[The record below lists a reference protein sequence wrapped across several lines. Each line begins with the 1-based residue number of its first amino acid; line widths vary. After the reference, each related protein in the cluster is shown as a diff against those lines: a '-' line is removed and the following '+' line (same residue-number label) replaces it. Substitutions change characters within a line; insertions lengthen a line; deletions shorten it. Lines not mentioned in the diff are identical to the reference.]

1 MTSPRQV
8 VVLWA
13 TAFVA
18 AAAFFLS
25 GEASLGVNWGTIT
38 YHRLPPKTV
47 ARLLRDNGIKKVKLF
62 DVDRYTMET
71 LSGTGIQ
78 VMIAVN
84 NLLLAPMT
92 NYAAAR
98 AWVSA
103 NVTHYRTDLRVD
115 IKYVA
120 VGNEP
125 FLKDYKDRF
134 TNVTLPALKNIQRAL
149 DEAGLGGEIKAT
161 VPINADIYYSPWYNP
176 APSGGKWRDDVAGVM
191 SDIVR
196 YYNET
201 GAPFTVNIYP
211 FFSLYIDPNFPADF
225 AFFDGKA
232 KPVVDGDFVY
242 TNVFDAN
249 YDTLLAAL
257 KSEGCGDVPII
268 VGEVGW
274 PTDGDVHANVSIA
287 ERFYKGMTQKIAG
300 KIGTPRRPKEDIEVY
315 LFGLFD
321 EEAKSILPGPF
332 ERSWGI
338 FSTDGKPKFPVD
350 LSGGG
355 AAGKAAVAAA
365 GVDYLPRKWCVLNAE
380 AAQARNETRIRA
392 NLDYAC
398 SHGADCMPLGD
409 GSSCSGM
416 DLEKQASYAFNSY
429 FQALGQGAGTCGF
442 DGLGKETTT
451 KDYSSGT
458 CKFEIGFKPFDPNAV
473 EAAPAPAP
481 AAESA
486 DSPAKA
492 ENHGDR
498 DQGGETSEGRRRS
511 GWKVGSG
518 IMALALAG
526 FLLD

>member
-1 MTSPRQV
+1 MASPRQV
-8 VVLWA
+8 VVFWA
-13 TAFVA
+13 TALLA
-18 AAAFFLS
+18 AATFFLS
-25 GEASLGVNWGTIT
+25 GNASLGVNWGTIT

-47 ARLLRDNGIKKVKLF
+47 ARLLHDNGIKRVKLF
-62 DVDRYTMET
+62 DVDPYTMET
-71 LSGTGIQ
+71 LSNTDIQ

-84 NLLLAPMT
+84 NLLLAAM
-92 NYAAAR
+92 NDYATAK
-98 AWVSA
+98 AWVNA
-103 NVTHYRTDLRVD
+103 NVTHYRTHSKVN

-134 TNVTLPALKNIQRAL
+134 TNVTLPALKNIQKAL
-149 DEAGLGGEIKAT
+149 DEAGLGEEIKAT
-161 VPINADIYYSPWYNP
+161 IPINADIYYSPWYNP
-176 APSGGKWRDDVAGVM
+176 VPSAGKWRDDVAGLM
-191 SDIVR
+191 SDIVK
-196 YYNET
+196 YYNQT

-211 FFSLYIDPNFPADF
+211 FFSLYIDANFPSDF

-232 KPVVDGDFVY
+232 KPVVDGDLIY

-274 PTDGDVHANVSIA
+274 PTDGDLHANVSIA
-287 ERFYKGMTQKIAG
+287 ERFYKGITQKIA
-300 KIGTPRRPKEDIEVY
+300 KKTGTPQRPKEDIEVY

-355 AAGKAAVAAA
+355 VAGKAAVAA
-365 GVDYLPRKWCVLNAE
+365 VEVNYLAKKWCVLNKE
-380 AAQARNETRIRA
+380 AKQAKNESRVSA
-392 NLDYAC
+392 NMDYAC
-398 SHGADCMPLGD
+398 GHGADCMPLSY

-416 DLEKQASYAFNSY
+416 DLEMQASYVFNSY
-429 FQALGQGAGTCGF
+429 FQALGQGTGTCVF
-442 DGLGKETTT
+442 DGLAKETT
-451 KDYSSGT
+451 KDYSRGS
-458 CKFEIGFKPFDPNAV
+458 CKFEIGIKAYNLGEV
-473 EAAPAPAP
+473 EAPAPAP
-481 AAESA
+481 VEQDE
-486 DSPAKA
+486 DSPAKV
-492 ENHGDR
+492 HGKHAHV
-498 DQGGETSEGRRRS
+498 GNEASEGRRRS
-511 GWKVGSG
+511 MWKVGSV
-518 IMALALAG
+518 IMAFVLAG